1 MAKTLSPIESFLAPL
16 AKLAAKNPEIEG
28 EVIWANGADWQPQE
42 DDDAGLDGEEIA
54 FYAEGMVLE
63 GYACAWQ
70 VLGIG
75 APEFVRLF
83 FWMGDMP
90 PLPSDPDLITQGST
104 SA

>member
-1 MAKTLSPIESFLAPL
+1 MPAPESLNPL
-16 AKLAAKNPEIEG
+16 AALCRKHPTLEAQ
-28 EVIWANGADWQPQE
+28 VIWAEGGDWQPQE

>member
-1 MAKTLSPIESFLAPL
+1 MPAPESLNPL
-16 AKLAAKNPEIEG
+16 ATLCRKHPTLEAQ
-28 EVIWANGADWQPQE
+28 VIWAEGGDWQPQE
-42 DDDAGLDGEEIA
+42 DDDEGLDGEEIA

-83 FWMGDMP
+83 FWMGVMP